1 MLNELHMYTA
11 AFLLGRWLVDFAGA
25 MKAIDEYNPVTKQRT
40 LQRLEF
46 SLKMLD
52 WEKAFKMNLDNFCE
66 ECFFMYS

>member
-1 MLNELHMYTA
+1 
-11 AFLLGRWLVDFAGA
+11 